1 MQSCRKTRLAQDW
14 VNGEEGLGT
23 VRRGLERFGT
33 VRRGLEW
40 FGTVRR
46 GLELFGTVR
55 RGLELFKYLGLEN
68 LNFCN
73 SDCGDRKGVFSVD
86 RPNLTSLL

>member
-14 VNGEEGLGT
+14 VNGEEWLGT

-46 GLELFGTVR
+46 GLELF
-55 RGLELFKYLGLEN
+55 KSLGLEN

-73 SDCGDRKGVFSVD
+73 SDCGDRKGEFSC
-86 RPNLTSLL
+86 